1 MSLDERTATGAV
13 IMTMS
18 GFGRLLGMKNLLNQQ
33 NKDFRNIWWGCCTGG
48 RKGVYPMNNAAMSG
62 THYPL
67 DKEPRGRNEDDDSL
81 RGRRRKVKISS
92 KAMDSV
98 SS

>member
-1 MSLDERTATGAV
+1 MES
-13 IMTMS
+13 
-18 GFGRLLGMKNLLNQQ
+18 
-33 NKDFRNIWWGCCTGG
+33 
-48 RKGVYPMNNAAMSG
+48 VYPMNNAAMSG

>member
-1 MSLDERTATGAV
+1 MEFLIQYVSFTLKPRL
-13 IMTMS
+13 S
-18 GFGRLLGMKNLLNQQ
+18 GRGFKTNLYLKSFYFLLKVHY
-33 NKDFRNIWWGCCTGG
+33 IWLGCCTGG

>member
-1 MSLDERTATGAV
+1 MES
-13 IMTMS
+13 
-18 GFGRLLGMKNLLNQQ
+18 
-33 NKDFRNIWWGCCTGG
+33 
-48 RKGVYPMNNAAMSG
+48 VYPMNNAAMSG

-67 DKEPRGRNEDDDSL
+67 DKEPRGRNDC
-81 RGRRRKVKISS
+81 RQGGRRRKVKISS